1 MMEIDALLAR
11 LHIAPLP
18 DQLEMLDGAALAAVA
33 RARVSETR
41 KSSAVAA
48 VAALILGVAG
58 SALPATPVEASTA
71 LPLGVLSP
79 FAPSALLAN

>member
-1 MMEIDALLAR
+1 MEIDALLAR
-11 LHIAPLP
+11 LHVTPLP
-18 DQLEMLDGAALAAVA
+18 DQLGALDGAALAAVA

-48 VAALILGVAG
+48 VAALILGVSA
-58 SALPATPVEASTA
+58 SALPAKPVEASTA
-71 LPLGVLSP
+71 LPLGALTP